1 VQIHETDIQSRIK
14 IVTYRLNSELKNK
27 IQDLLRHSKERK
39 YAWSTNFSGLKNE
52 INSSFTHK
60 LLEFL
65 KLIPKFIVTIYALV
79 QQVFLSIL
87 SF

>member
-39 YAWSTNFSGLKNE
+39 YA
-52 INSSFTHK
+52 
-60 LLEFL
+60 
-65 KLIPKFIVTIYALV
+65 
-79 QQVFLSIL
+79 
-87 SF
+87 